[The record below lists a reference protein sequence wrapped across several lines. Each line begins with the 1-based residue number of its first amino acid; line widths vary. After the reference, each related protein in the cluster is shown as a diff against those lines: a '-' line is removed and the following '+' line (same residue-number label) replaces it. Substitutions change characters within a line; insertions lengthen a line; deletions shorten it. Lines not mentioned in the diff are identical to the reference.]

1 MSFQCVAQDDVMPQ
15 AWRNGGGQTREL
27 LAWPHGADWS
37 VRISLADIEADGPF
51 SPFPGVQR
59 WFAVVQG
66 GGVQLQFADTSR
78 FIGLS
83 DEPFCFDGAL
93 APACVM
99 LQGPTRDLN
108 LMLRGVA
115 GHMRR
120 LRGVLSCDLGAH
132 GLVAVYAASA
142 SAEIQYGDE
151 ATLTL
156 PPGTLAWRCLPSPG
170 RVRADSMDALW
181 LEAAV

>member
-1 MSFQCVAQDDVMPQ
+1 MSFQCIAVDDVVPQ

-27 LAWPHGADWS
+27 LAWPNAADWTL
-37 VRISLADIEADGPF
+37 RISLADIEADGPF

-108 LMLRGVA
+108 LMLRGPA

-120 LRGVLSCDLGAH
+120 VRGALCCDLNASV
-132 GLVAVYAASA
+132 LIAVYALSKR
-142 SAEIQYGDE
+142 AEVQFGDE
-151 ATLTL
+151 AALV
-156 PPGTLAWRCLPSPG
+156 LATWHAGLAPARSPG
-170 RVRADSMDALW
+170 RVRVEGMDALW

>member
-1 MSFQCVAQDDVMPQ
+1 MSFQCVAVDDVTPQ

-27 LAWPHGADWS
+27 LAWPDAVDWS
-37 VRISLADIEADGPF
+37 VRISLADIEGDGPF

-66 GGVQLQFADTSR
+66 AGVQLRFADATR
-78 FIGLS
+78 DIDLT

-93 APACVM
+93 ATACVM
-99 LQGPTRDLN
+99 RQGPTRDLN

-120 LRGVLSCDLGAH
+120 IRGALSCDLGAQV
-132 GLVAVYAASA
+132 LVAVYPVSA
-142 SAEIQYGDE
+142 TADIQYDDE
-151 ATLTL
+151 AALTVPL
-156 PPGTLAWRCLPSPG
+156 GAMAWRCLPSAG
-170 RVRADSMDALW
+170 RVRVESMDALW
-181 LEAAV
+181 LEATV